1 MCLDGLRARRGAKQ
15 PVDQTRSLVSPTLRS
30 AQPAAFSRILS
41 VGGVRGEYV
50 VPNADIVGPIDSS
63 DEWIQRRTG
72 IVSRRRASQDVLVQD
87 LAERAARS
95 TVEASGIDPSLI
107 DVVIISTVSW
117 MQPTPGMAPI
127 VANRIGASPSA
138 AAYDV
143 NAGCAGFCYGIG
155 QGDAMIRSGLAK
167 YVLVIGAEKLSDYAD
182 PTDRTISFII
192 GDGAGAALLGPS
204 ETPGIGPTI
213 WGSDGSHSDAITMT
227 HTWLDYKN
235 AKPGEEIGWPTARQ
249 EGPSV
254 YRWAVTE
261 MPKMAARAI
270 EAAGLNSEDI
280 DVFIPHQANL
290 RIVEGMAQKL
300 GMRDDVV
307 VAHDIV
313 DTGNTSGA
321 SVPLAMERLLR
332 EGRAKGGQLAL
343 EFGFGA
349 GLAYAAQVVVLP
361 DAFAPEQI
369 LTGAETRAQIE
380 AAQAEVE
387 AAQASDIGAG
397 SSPVPVTPGA
407 AE

>member
-1 MCLDGLRARRGAKQ
+1 M
-15 PVDQTRSLVSPTLRS
+15 SPTLRS
-30 AQPAAFSRILS
+30 AEPSTFSRILA

-50 VPNADIVGPIDSS
+50 VPNDDLVGPIDSS

-72 IVSRRRASQDVLVQD
+72 IVSRRRASQGVLVQD
-87 LAERAARS
+87 LAEGAGRS
-95 TVEASGIDPSLI
+95 AVEAAGVDPALI

-143 NAGCAGFCYGIG
+143 NAGCAGYCYGIG
-155 QGDAMIRSGLAK
+155 QADGMIRSGLAK

-182 PTDRTISFII
+182 PTDRSISFII
-192 GDGAGAALLGPS
+192 GDGAGAALVGPS
-204 ETPGIGPTI
+204 DVPGIGPTI

-235 AKPGEEIGWPTARQ
+235 ASPDEKIDWPTARQ

-270 EAAGLNSEDI
+270 EAAGLRPEDI

-290 RIVEGMAQKL
+290 RIVDGMAQKL
-300 GMRDDVV
+300 GLRDDVV
-307 VAHDIV
+307 IATDIV

-321 SVPLAMERLLR
+321 SVPLATERLLR
-332 EGRAKGGQLAL
+332 EGRAHGGQIAL
-343 EFGFGA
+343 QFGFGA
-349 GLAYAAQVVVLP
+349 GLAYAAQVVLLP
-361 DAFAPEQI
+361 DAV
-369 LTGAETRAQIE
+369 GAEQTLTAADVAAAAAAAGATTDE
-380 AAQAEVE
+380 AAE
-387 AAQASDIGAG
+387 
-397 SSPVPVTPGA
+397 
-407 AE
+407 